1 MAKDVKSAGIPGAA
15 GSGDVRRG
23 SRAEQARATRRRIID
38 AAGELFLAQGYT
50 ATMLDQVAER
60 AGVAV
65 QTVYFHFGN
74 KPTLLKEALDVAA
87 VGDDE
92 PVPMLER
99 PWMEQLRTEPDPGR
113 IIDLWVTSSRA
124 IMLRLG
130 PIMRVVHDAAG
141 SDPELAA
148 RWAMTEQQ
156 RLADFRTL
164 PEALA
169 VRDALKPGLSIDEA
183 TDMAFTLS
191 GVEVYWLLT
200 STCGWSVSRWQ
211 EWTVTMLSAA
221 LLR

>member
-1 MAKDVKSAGIPGAA
+1 
-15 GSGDVRRG
+15 
-23 SRAEQARATRRRIID
+23 
-38 AAGELFLAQGYT
+38 
-50 ATMLDQVAER
+50 
-60 AGVAV
+60 V

-74 KPTLLKEALDVAA
+74 KSTLLKEALDVAA

-99 PWMEQLRTEPDPGR
+99 PWMEELRSEPDPGR
-113 IIDLWVTSSRA
+113 IIERWVTGSRA

-164 PEALA
+164 PESLVA
-169 VRDALKPGLSIDEA
+169 RGALKADMTIDEA
-183 TDMAFTLS
+183 TDIAFTLS
-191 GVEVYWLLT
+191 GIEVYWLLT
-200 STCGWSVSRWQ
+200 TTCGWSMPRWE
-211 EWTVTMLSAA
+211 EWTVTILRAA

>member
-1 MAKDVKSAGIPGAA
+1 MAKDVKRAGIPGSA
-15 GSGDVRRG
+15 GPGDVRRG

-38 AAGELFLAQGYT
+38 AAADLFLAHGYT

-92 PVPMLER
+92 PVPMRQR
-99 PWMEQLRTEPDPGR
+99 PWMEQVRTEPDPGR
-113 IIDLWVTSSRA
+113 VIDLWVTSSRA
-124 IMLRLG
+124 IVLRLG

-156 RLADFRTL
+156 RLADFRIL

-169 VRDALKPGLSIDEA
+169 ARDALKPGLSIDEA
-183 TDMAFTLS
+183 TDILFTLS
-191 GVEVYWLLT
+191 GLEVYWLLT
-200 STCGWSVSRWQ
+200 RTCGWSVSRWE
-211 EWTVTMLSAA
+211 EWTITMVRAA

>member
-1 MAKDVKSAGIPGAA
+1 MAKDVKGAGTHESA
-15 GSGDVRRG
+15 GSGDGRRVT
-23 SRAEQARATRRRIID
+23 RAEQARATRRRIID
-38 AAGELFLAQGYT
+38 AAGELFLAHGYA
-50 ATMLDQVAER
+50 ATMLDQVADR

-74 KPTLLKEALDVAA
+74 KSTLLKEALDVAA

-99 PWMEQLRTEPDPGR
+99 PWMEQLRSEPDPGR
-113 IIDLWVTSSRA
+113 IIERWVTSSRA
-124 IMLRLG
+124 IVLRLG
-130 PIMRVVHDAAG
+130 PILRVVHDAAG
-141 SDPELAA
+141 SDPDLAA

-164 PEALA
+164 PESLA
-169 VRDALKPGLSIDEA
+169 ARDALKPGLTIDEA

-200 STCGWSVSRWQ
+200 STCGWSVSRWE
-211 EWTVTMLSAA
+211 EWTISMLRAA